1 MPETEEMT
9 RLILAST
16 VSLTT
21 TGSVH
26 LDTKCAQLMPE
37 TEEMTRLILAS
48 TGSLTTGSDR
58 MFLTRR
64 VRSCCRK

>member
-1 MPETEEMT
+1 MT

-16 VSLTT
+16 GLLT

-48 TGSLTTGSDR
+48 AGSLTDR

-64 VRSCCRK
+64 VRNSCCPK